1 MVAKTVQR
9 ISVRIDWT
17 KDEAGKYETQIVMG
31 SNDFFSSGLTIRK
44 QIKQFKKRYIKLID
58 DAKKLA
64 KSKNKRTKNKFQS
77 SDFWKLGKILF
88 DFNKEVENE
97 FFITN
102 YTEAISRDMKG
113 FYLSDTEVG
122 VLGQFVQYFK
132 KNEVFDII
140 SFAHYRDFT
149 WKWNQLS
156 ERGLLEQE
164 KQKFLELGKKEKLP
178 DHKKY
183 RNQLKLLIETNELP
197 PMRPKSS

>member
-1 MVAKTVQR
+1 MAVLTKQK
-9 ISVRIDWT
+9 IPIRIDWS
-17 KDEAGKYETQIVMG
+17 KDDAGKYEPQIVIF
-31 SNDFFSSGLTIRK
+31 SNDFFSSGITIRK

-77 SDFWKLGKILF
+77 SDFWKLGNILF
-88 DFNKEVENE
+88 DFNKEMKNE

-164 KQKFLELGKKEKLP
+164 KQKFLELGKKGKLP

-197 PMRPKSS
+197 PMRSKSS

>member
-1 MVAKTVQR
+1 M
-9 ISVRIDWT
+9 
-17 KDEAGKYETQIVMG
+17 
-31 SNDFFSSGLTIRK
+31 
-44 QIKQFKKRYIKLID
+44 
-58 DAKKLA
+58 A
-64 KSKNKRTKNKFQS
+64 KSKNKRTKKKFQS
-77 SDFWKLGKILF
+77 SDFWKLGNLLF

-122 VLGQFVQYFK
+122 VLGQFVRYFK

-164 KQKFLELGKKEKLP
+164 KQKFLELGKKGKLP

-183 RNQLKLLIETNELP
+183 RNQLKLLINP
-197 PMRPKSS
+197 PMRSKSS

>member
-1 MVAKTVQR
+1 
-9 ISVRIDWT
+9 
-17 KDEAGKYETQIVMG
+17 MG
-31 SNDFFSSGLTIRK
+31 SNDFFSSGTTIRNE
-44 QIKQFKKRYIKLID
+44 IKQFKKRYIKLIE
-58 DAKKLA
+58 DARKLA
-64 KSKNKRTKNKFQS
+64 KSKNKRANKKFQS

-132 KNEVFDII
+132 KDEVFDAI

-149 WKWNQLS
+149 WKWN
-156 ERGLLEQE
+156 
-164 KQKFLELGKKEKLP
+164 KK
-178 DHKKY
+178 
-183 RNQLKLLIETNELP
+183 
-197 PMRPKSS
+197 

>member
-1 MVAKTVQR
+1 MKRTVQK

-17 KDEAGKYETQIVMG
+17 KDDTGKYETQIVMG
-31 SNDFFSSGLTIRK
+31 SNDFFSSGTTIRNE
-44 QIKQFKKRYIKLID
+44 IKQFKKRYIKLIE
-58 DAKKLA
+58 DARKLA
-64 KSKNKRTKNKFQS
+64 KSKNKRANKKFQS

-164 KQKFLELGKKEKLP
+164 KQKFLELGKKGKLP
-178 DHKKY
+178 D
-183 RNQLKLLIETNELP
+183 LSLIHI
-197 PMRPKSS
+197 

>member
-1 MVAKTVQR
+1 MVVKTVQK
-9 ISVRIDWT
+9 ISVRIDWS
-17 KDEAGKYETQIVMG
+17 KDDTGKYETQIVMG
-31 SNDFFSSGLTIRK
+31 SNDFFSSGTTIRNE
-44 QIKQFKKRYIKLID
+44 IKQFKKRYIKLID

-64 KSKNKRTKNKFQS
+64 KSKNKRANKKFQS

-164 KQKFLELGKKEKLP
+164 KQKFLELGKKGKLP